1 MIIVYNPHN
10 SDNLQ
15 KKLQISN
22 SSLFLVQISFDGIRK
37 MSLHVPAY
45 LSLHNLIA
53 SYQSQTFDKKK
64 GDAPMSEYADSHLTV
79 APHFFVYLTI
89 FFFGTAQAIKIYHPN

>member
-1 MIIVYNPHN
+1 MA
-10 SDNLQ
+10 SR
-15 KKLQISN
+15 KL
-22 SSLFLVQISFDGIRK
+22 FF
-37 MSLHVPAY
+37 HVPAY
-45 LSLHNLIA
+45 LPPNNLIA

-79 APHFFVYLTI
+79 APHFLCTWQF

>member
-1 MIIVYNPHN
+1 MQ
-10 SDNLQ
+10 LW
-15 KKLQISN
+15 ISN

-37 MSLHVPAY
+37 LFFHVPAY
-45 LSLHNLIA
+45 LPLHNLIA

-64 GDAPMSEYADSHLTV
+64 GDAPMSEYADSRLTV
-79 APHFFVYLTI
+79 APHFLCTWQI